1 MPGFFMFD
9 GKMVADA
16 TPILGPDSRAFRYG
30 DGLFETIRIH
40 WGRIPLFPLH
50 ADRCFRG
57 LETLGFQQPP
67 HVSATQLE
75 EKILSLARKNGHLSQ
90 GRVRLTF
97 FRGDGGLYDPVS
109 PIPHYIIQTW
119 ALPDHYLDLN
129 ENGLVLTVYPQGQ
142 KSTDQLA
149 NLKSNNALLYVLAAQ
164 YAKQQRSNE
173 ALVLNTHGRI
183 ADATIANCWWVR
195 DGIVHTVP
203 LSEGPVAGVMRRA
216 LIDLA
221 TREGTPV
228 VEMPVTPEALESA
241 DEVFLTNAL
250 YGIRWVGRFNDR
262 EYPCKSVQKLYD
274 RWIGSIFT
282 RP

>member
-9 GKMVADA
+9 GRTLPEG

-30 DGLFETIRIH
+30 DGLFETMRIH
-40 WGRIPLFPLH
+40 RGSIPLFDLH
-50 ADRCFRG
+50 LDRCFRG
-57 LETLGFQQPP
+57 LETLGFQKPA
-67 HVSATQLE
+67 HVNTDTLL
-75 EKILSLARKNGHLSQ
+75 EKILSLARKNGHLNQ
-90 GRVRLTF
+90 ARVRLTF

-109 PIPHYIIQTW
+109 PIPHYTIQTW

-129 ENGLVLTVYPQGQ
+129 ENGLVLTTYTQAQ
-142 KSTDQLA
+142 KAPDSLA
-149 NLKSNNALLYVLAAQ
+149 NLKSNNALVYVLAARF
-164 YAKQQRSNE
+164 AKQQQANE

-203 LSEGPVAGVMRRA
+203 LSEGPVDGVMRRA
-216 LIDLA
+216 LIERAGAEGRTVIETPLTPAELA
-221 TREGTPV
+221 
-228 VEMPVTPEALESA
+228 SA

-262 EYPCKSVQKLYD
+262 QYPCMTARTLYD
-274 RWIGSIFT
+274 RWVARIFAQA
-282 RP
+282 